1 MKKFYLI
8 SVAIITIGIILLGI
22 GETNG
27 GREDINNIH
36 SGITTNI
43 ENFFNRNQTHAD
55 SHHVPAKSRTFN
67 VGKFSKINID
77 AEEPNIQIAKGDN
90 FQIKVSG
97 PNVKKISTK
106 VHGDKLTISD
116 NGAYEDGTYKV
127 IVTVPE
133 ASSLKEITGS
143 SSEGNVHL
151 ADLTVTD
158 LDLQVEDGNVS
169 AENVTTHKTNFDLV
183 NGDLKIINS
192 TLTSGILNLSEGNL
206 TVTNSQFKVKATLG
220 DGDVRVNDSK
230 LLADSSFNLS
240 EGDFQMSRSPKIS
253 YQLST
258 ASDDDLVFHGNNHRK
273 HFSKKLKGL
282 PLLKVTSGDGDIVI
296 N

>member
-8 SVAIITIGIILLGI
+8 TIAIITIGIILLGI

-43 ENFFNRNQTHAD
+43 ENFFNRNQTHAY

-97 PNVKKISTK
+97 PNVKKISAK
-106 VHGDKLTISD
+106 VHGEKLTISD

-133 ASSLKEITGS
+133 ADSLKEITGS
-143 SSEGNVHL
+143 CSEGNIHL
-151 ADLTVTD
+151 ADLAVAD
-158 LDLQVEDGNVS
+158 LNLQLEDGNVS
-169 AENVTTHKTNFDLV
+169 AENVTTHKANFDLAD
-183 NGDLKIINS
+183 GDLKITNS
-192 TLTSGILNLSEGNL
+192 TLTSGILNLSDGDL
-206 TVTNSQFKVKATLG
+206 TVTNSQFKIKATLG

>member
-97 PNVKKISTK
+97 PNVKKISAK
-106 VHGDKLTISD
+106 VHGEKLTISD
-116 NGAYEDGTYKV
+116 NGAYEDGNYKV

-133 ASSLKEITGS
+133 AGSLKEITGS
-143 SSEGNVHL
+143 CSEGNVHL
-151 ADLTVTD
+151 ADLTITD
-158 LDLQVEDGNVS
+158 LDLQIEDGNVS
-169 AENVTTHKTNFDLV
+169 AENVTTHKANFDLV
-183 NGDLKIINS
+183 DGDLKITNS
-192 TLTSGILNLSEGNL
+192 TLTSGILNLSEGDL
-206 TVTNSQFKVKATLG
+206 TVTNSQFKIKATLG

>member
-43 ENFFNRNQTHAD
+43 ENFFNRNQTHAY

-97 PNVKKISTK
+97 PNVKKISAK
-106 VHGDKLTISD
+106 VHGEKLTISD

-133 ASSLKEITGS
+133 ADSLKEITGS
-143 SSEGNVHL
+143 CSEGNVHL
-151 ADLTVTD
+151 ADLTVASIN
-158 LDLQVEDGNVS
+158 LQSEDGNI
-169 AENVTTHKTNFDLV
+169 TTDSIKTQEANFDLD
-183 NGDLKIINS
+183 NGDLKISNS
-192 TLTSGILNLSEGNL
+192 TLTSSFLNMSEGDL
-206 TVTNSQFKVKATLG
+206 IVTSSHFKIKATLG
-220 DGDVRVNDSK
+220 DGDAKINNSN
-230 LLADSSFNLS
+230 LLDNSSFNLS

-273 HFSKKLKGL
+273 HFSNKLKGL

>member
-97 PNVKKISTK
+97 PNVKKISAK
-106 VHGDKLTISD
+106 VHGEKLTISD

-133 ASSLKEITGS
+133 ADSLKEITGS

-151 ADLTVTD
+151 ADLTVAD

-169 AENVTTHKTNFDLV
+169 AENVTTHKANFDLV
-183 NGDLKIINS
+183 NGDLKITNS
-192 TLTSGILNLSEGNL
+192 TLTSGILNLSEGDL
-206 TVTNSQFKVKATLG
+206 TVTNSQFKIKATLG

>member
-8 SVAIITIGIILLGI
+8 SIAIITIGIILLGI

-43 ENFFNRNQTHAD
+43 ENFFNRNQTHAY

-90 FQIKVSG
+90 FQVKVSG
-97 PNVKKISTK
+97 PNVKKISAK
-106 VHGDKLTISD
+106 VHDEKLTISD
-116 NGAYEDGTYKV
+116 NGAYEDGTYQV

-133 ASSLKEITGS
+133 ADSLKEITGS

-151 ADLTVTD
+151 ADLTVAD

-169 AENVTTHKTNFDLV
+169 AENVTTHKANFDLV
-183 NGDLKIINS
+183 NGDLKITNS
-192 TLTSGILNLSEGNL
+192 TLTSGILNLSEGDL
-206 TVTNSQFKVKATLG
+206 TVTNSQFKIKATLD